1 MLETNHSPRVF
12 RGVRFTLFGFDP
24 LTESK
29 IRFKLVNGGGIDA
42 GKNTGNCTHVIVH
55 NLVYDDPVCVAARDD
70 GKTLVTALWV
80 EHSADI
86 GMAVDV
92 TSVMYRPLKDLNG
105 IPGAKDLFVCL
116 TGYIHQDRE
125 DIMTMVGLMGA
136 GFSKPLVANKVTH
149 LVCYKFEGEKYE
161 LAKRMGTIKLVNHRW
176 LEDCLKDWVLLPED
190 KYNKSGFEL
199 EIMVEEA
206 KDSEDEAEDSKL
218 GQLGG
223 RNISKSPPGSKFG
236 TAVTHGLSK
245 TLREEAS
252 NAIPDSTGPQV
263 LPNVNNV
270 EDPSTITRNK
280 NNSDQDADLNNVSDL
295 KAHGFQDIGITGNT
309 SSSAQQ
315 PNLRDDTLETE
326 KLSRTRSTS
335 TNADGLAHSDEKLGA
350 ASYSRKNQKGFTF
363 SRVSDEY
370 EGREGNNLETP
381 STKVEK
387 ACEGIKSACVEGSG
401 KESAVIQE
409 GNGNN
414 LLPRKRTNEAAAS
427 TKLKSRKITGNAK
440 LSIERT
446 PLKNG
451 KSQGLKVPSVV
462 DEPPISDGFLSV
474 DKDGINNSNTCL
486 LAKSAASASNSV
498 AINKPISGNAELAQC
513 NNAYLS
519 SAQKAVQSLSKSKT
533 SGDPDIT
540 GFGMGQGDNK
550 AEEHNITTNLDFS
563 SPGKKSKSEGFAGLD
578 DWDLSNEEN
587 DKLVRKSPC
596 KKSTVKRTLGS
607 RPRKGVTAKLKSS
620 VCLNKTMHQDE
631 GGSSSSGS
639 KEIATSGA
647 KKRQAS
653 PPILDVNKLME
664 QKVVSEYAEDDGGR
678 TDILDDETEAPD
690 DKCESELGMAPE
702 EELVNLSKKLDTSTE
717 EKLEAVE
724 PDKKCE
730 VMPPKKFT
738 NETEKQKSPSLLDPT
753 SKLRVKHQAIKRPAS
768 KTKKPTAANKIA
780 KTVEAV
786 SGEMIPNETRD
797 EAEIKILPHLE
808 EKLEAVEPDT
818 KCEEAASPKKFTNE
832 TEKQK
837 PPSLLDPTSKL
848 KVKHQ
853 AIKRPASKTKK
864 PTAAKKIAETVEVV
878 SGEMI
883 PNETRDGAEI
893 KIPREMSVPSDI
905 KCPASKTKKT
915 TAAKKIAKSVEAV
928 SGEMIPN
935 DTKDETKIKILKE
948 MSVPSDISENSNA
961 PRNKPE
967 NFVEEEKENRPNAAE
982 HDLVEERSVG
992 NRTIKSSVKPA
1003 DIKSK
1008 KMKHSPSISE
1018 FNARVKTEATC
1029 FILSGHRLQRKEFQQ
1044 VIKCLKGRVCR
1055 DSHKWSYQATHFIV
1069 PDPIRRTEKF
1079 FAATASGRWILKT
1092 DYLTASSQ
1100 AGKFL
1105 PEEPYEWHK
1114 NHLTEDSGAI
1124 NMEAP
1129 RKWRLLKERTGHGA
1143 FYGMRVVVYG
1153 DYFAPPLDTL
1163 KRAVKAG
1170 DGTILATSPPYT
1182 RFLNSGVDYAIV
1194 SPGIPDVDL
1203 WVQEFLKHEI
1213 PCVAADYLVEYVCK
1227 PGVSLKK
1234 HVLYDTEAWADRS
1247 FEKLQIKAEEIIED
1261 VIPPKD
1267 CNDDDV
1273 ACQVCGSRER
1283 GNVMLI
1289 CGDESGSVGCGVGT
1303 HIDCCNPPLTAVPEE
1318 DWFCPECSSAKKYS
1332 KNPKKKKKGALS
1344 SSKTK

>member
-1 MLETNHSPRVF
+1 MLETSHSPRVF
-12 RGVRFTLFGFDP
+12 RGVHFCLFGFDP

-42 GKNTGNCTHVIVH
+42 GKNSGNCTHVIVD
-55 NLVYDDPVCVAARDD
+55 NLVYDDPVCVAARED

-80 EHSADI
+80 DHSADI
-86 GMAVDV
+86 GTPVDA

-105 IPGAKDLFVCL
+105 IPGAKNLFVCL
-116 TGYIHQDRE
+116 TGYLRQDRE

-136 GFSKPLVANKVTH
+136 WFSKPLVANKVTH

-161 LAKRMGTIKLVNHRW
+161 LAKRMGTIKLVNHCW

-199 EIMVEEA
+199 ETVVEEA

-223 RNISKSPPGSKFG
+223 RNISKSPPGLKFG
-236 TAVTHGLSK
+236 TSVTHGLSK

-252 NAIPDSTGPQV
+252 NAVPDSTGPQV
-263 LPNVNNV
+263 LPNVNIG
-270 EDPSTITRNK
+270 EDPSTTRNK
-280 NNSDQDADLNNVSDL
+280 KNSDQDADLNNIGDL
-295 KAHGFQDIGITGNT
+295 KAHGFQDVGITGNT

-315 PNLRDDTLETE
+315 PNLRDDTLETK
-326 KLSRTRSTS
+326 KLSHTRSNS
-335 TNADGLAHSDEKLGA
+335 TNADGLGHSNEKLGA

-363 SRVSDEY
+363 QRVSDEY

-381 STKVEK
+381 STKIER
-387 ACEGIKSACVEGSG
+387 ACEGIKSGCVEGSG

-409 GNGNN
+409 GDGNN
-414 LLPRKRTNEAAAS
+414 LLPQKRTNEAAAS

-446 PLKNG
+446 PLKN
-451 KSQGLKVPSVV
+451 
-462 DEPPISDGFLSV
+462 
-474 DKDGINNSNTCL
+474 
-486 LAKSAASASNSV
+486 ASASNSV
-498 AINKPISGNAELAQC
+498 AINKPISGNAESAQC
-513 NNAYLS
+513 NNAYLN

-533 SGDPDIT
+533 TGEPDIT
-540 GFGMGQGDNK
+540 GFGLGQGDNK
-550 AEEHNITTNLDFS
+550 AEEHNITAKLDFS
-563 SPGKKSKSEGFAGLD
+563 SPGKKSKNEGFAGLD
-578 DWDLSNEEN
+578 DWGLSNEEN
-587 DKLVRKSPC
+587 DKLVRKSPR

-607 RPRKGVTAKLKSS
+607 RPRKGVSAKLKSS
-620 VCLNKTMHQDE
+620 VCLNKTMQQDE
-631 GGSSSSGS
+631 GVSSSSGS
-639 KEIATSGA
+639 KELATSGA

-653 PPILDVNKLME
+653 PPVLDVNKLME
-664 QKVVSEYAEDDGGR
+664 QKVVSEHAEDAGGR

-690 DKCESELGMAPE
+690 DKFESELGMTAD
-702 EELVNLSKKLDTSTE
+702 EELVPLSKKLDTSME

-724 PDKKCE
+724 PDKICE
-730 VMPPKKFT
+730 EAMPPQKFT
-738 NETEKQKSPSLLDPT
+738 NETEKQKLPSLLDPT
-753 SKLRVKHQAIKRPAS
+753 SKLKVKHQALKRPAS
-768 KTKKPTAANKIA
+768 KTKKPAAAKKIA

-786 SGEMIPNETRD
+786 SGEKIPNETRD

-808 EKLEAVEPDT
+808 EKLEAAEPDK

-832 TEKQK
+832 TEKQE

-864 PTAAKKIAETVEVV
+864 PTAAKKTAETVEVV

-883 PNETRDGAEI
+883 PNETRDEAEM
-893 KIPREMSVPSDI
+893 KILKEMSVPSDI
-905 KCPASKTKKT
+905 KSPASKTKKT

-928 SGEMIPN
+928 SGEEMIPN
-935 DTKDETKIKILKE
+935 GTRDDANIRNLKE
-948 MSVPSDISENSNA
+948 MCVPSDMSENSNA

-967 NFVEEEKENRPNAAE
+967 NFVEEEKENRPNIGE

-992 NRTIKSSVKPA
+992 NRTIKSSIKPA
-1003 DIKSK
+1003 NIKSK
-1008 KMKHSPSISE
+1008 KMKHSSSIPE
-1018 FNARVKTEATC
+1018 FNARVRTEATC

-1044 VIKCLKGRVCR
+1044 VIKRLKGRVCR
-1055 DSHKWSYQATHFIV
+1055 DSHNWSYQATHFIA
-1069 PDPIRRTEKF
+1069 PDPIKRTEKF
-1079 FAATASGRWILKT
+1079 FAAAASGRWILKT
-1092 DYLTASSQ
+1092 DFLTASSQ
-1100 AGKFL
+1100 AGKFI
-1105 PEEPYEWHK
+1105 PEEPYEWYEK
-1114 NHLTEDSGAI
+1114 GCTDDGAI

-1143 FYGMRVVVYG
+1143 FYGMRIVVHGNCFV
-1153 DYFAPPLDTL
+1153 PPLDTL

-1182 RFLNSGVDYAIV
+1182 RFLDSGVDYAIV
-1194 SPGIPDVDL
+1194 SPGMPSVDL

-1213 PCVAADYLVEYVCK
+1213 PCVSADYLVWYVCK
-1227 PGVSLKK
+1227 PGSSLDR
-1234 HVLYDTEAWADRS
+1234 HVQYDTHVWADRS
-1247 FEKLQIKAEEIIED
+1247 FAKLQIKAEEIIEEA
-1261 VIPPKD
+1261 IPPKD
-1267 CNDDDV
+1267 CNDGEDDDHNDDDDV
-1273 ACQVCGSRER
+1273 ACQVCGSQER
-1283 GNVMLI
+1283 GDVMLI

-1318 DWFCPECSSAKKYS
+1318 DWFCPECSSAQKLS
-1332 KNPKKKKKGALS
+1332 KNPKKKKKGAFS